1 VLKTEKLA
9 KTVTRLMLAKHSSG
23 PSKLSM
29 LYLIK
34 PATSGTTGT
43 TAAFGSALSSAGSLP
58 VAISVGTST
67 KSGVL
72 TMAPIVEE
80 DSRWAR
86 YSYDQDDDLSNP
98 GSTGGSTKSLVL
110 SLVDAEG
117 TQLDDVSDRIPRPPS
132 STTPKQPINST
143 GNIFDELQQMV
154 NSEAKEA
161 IIIAMFAYFGADAQ
175 NRLSIAQGILMIK
188 RIGLIGANTTIP
200 ARCTDKTAAEEERAL
215 ANIGLFGLLSAKL
228 ADKEGKGYLTPEDF
242 FSVQVKLVFVPQS
255 LGSALN
261 LSQFAQILTS

>member
-9 KTVTRLMLAKHSSG
+9 KTVTRLMLAKHTSG
-23 PSKLSM
+23 PSKLSL

-34 PATSGTTGT
+34 PPPAATG
-43 TAAFGSALSSAGSLP
+43 AFGGSGAGSAGSAGSLP
-58 VAISVGTST
+58 IIASAMTST
-67 KSGVL
+67 KSIGAP

-86 YSYDQDDDLSNP
+86 YSYDQDDDYSNP

-110 SLVDAEG
+110 SFVDSETSAV
-117 TQLDDVSDRIPRPPS
+117 DDFSDKLPTVPS
-132 STTPKQPINST
+132 VTTPKQPINST

-161 IIIAMFAYFGADAQ
+161 IVIAMFAHFGADAQ
-175 NRLSIAQGILMIK
+175 NRLPIAQGILMMK
-188 RIGLIGANTTIP
+188 RIGLIGANTATP
-200 ARCTDKTAAEEERAL
+200 LRGAENAAAEEARTI

-228 ADKEGKGYLTPEDF
+228 ADKEDKGYLTPEDF
-242 FSVQVKLVFVPQS
+242 FSVQVKRIFTSHPVP
-255 LGSALN
+255 LDKER
-261 LSQFAQILTS
+261 